1 MVTAFHPFSHRLIG
15 AFSPFTFKVIIDKG
29 CTPWHSVICFLVF
42 LWSFSALDLI
52 SLHVFWW
59 FCFVLCLASFL
70 FVVSPMFWVCLF
82 ILFSICIYAYKL
94 IVKLKRFLKVAHFLL
109 SHLTFY
115 VVDFIFYIFSCIP
128 WLIVVTVDPFGLC
141 TSVFRLH
148 TGFLSSWSTAFC
160 IKFLWFFSFTYF
172 RIYLR
177 KSLQYFFSSQFSGDK
192 LLVFASL
199 GNFLSI
205 FHFCMIILLHR
216 VFFL

>member
-1 MVTAFHPFSHRLIG
+1 MYPL
-15 AFSPFTFKVIIDKG
+15 TFCYLLLD
-29 CTPWHSVICFLVF
+29 VF
-42 LWSFSALDLI
+42 VVLLCSSFNFSACVLMVLFRI
-52 SLHVFWW
+52 MLGFLSLCCFS
-59 FCFVLCLASFL
+59 FVLS
-70 FVVSPMFWVCLF
+70 VSIHSML
-82 ILFSICIYAYKL
+82 SICIYAYKL

-115 VVDFIFYIFSCIP
+115 VVDFIFCTFSIP
-128 WLIVVTVDPFGLC
+128 WLLVVTVDPFGLC

-205 FHFCMIILLHR
+205 FLFCMIILLHR
-216 VFFL
+216 VSFL